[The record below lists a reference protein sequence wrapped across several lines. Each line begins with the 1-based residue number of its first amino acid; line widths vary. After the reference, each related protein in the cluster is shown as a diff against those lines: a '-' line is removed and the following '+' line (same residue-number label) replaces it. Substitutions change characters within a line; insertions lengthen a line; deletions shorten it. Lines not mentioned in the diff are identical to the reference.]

1 MMLVVRVLADFLNYL
16 LSVLAHAS
24 WSMCAVDSARETEGL
39 PWSGPIP
46 GEPFGMCVEI
56 TREIGPRVSCL
67 CTFACGMSCILARA
81 VSRLCQSEIYPCA
94 RRLKLFG

>member
-39 PWSGPIP
+39 PWTIP

-56 TREIGPRVSCL
+56 TREIRS
-67 CTFACGMSCILARA
+67 TS
-81 VSRLCQSEIYPCA
+81 
-94 RRLKLFG
+94 